1 VTALSSI
8 LVALTLN
15 VPFLPQTPAL
25 CGGAAV
31 AMVFRYY
38 GDRHADVQQFEPL
51 VDRGAEGIASDVL
64 VAAVRQRR
72 WRAEPLAGSIDL
84 LRERISAGTPLVLL
98 VEDRPGRYHYV
109 VAVGADEDAIVVHDP
124 TWGPFRRHPL
134 ADLTR
139 RWAAAKYWA
148 LLIEPDG
155 ATRETD
161 TLAILKGSP
170 YDQPTSAGAAA
181 APQTRCD
188 QLLDQAVEEIGRS
201 GLSAADTIL
210 ARVIGECPRSAAPIA
225 ELAGIRFAQERW
237 NDAEAL
243 AERAAALDQSYA
255 YAWDVLG
262 SARFVQDDAEG
273 ALDAWNEAGK
283 PQIDSL
289 VIDGLSRTRYA
300 LVAQFAGLEP
310 NTLLTARAYRLAER
324 RLRELP
330 DQLAVRVG
338 YTPEPD
344 GYVTVRV
351 ALAERAARP
360 QWLTVGAH
368 AAIGRE
374 VRASLPGWSGQ
385 GEVWSG
391 AWRWWP
397 RRPRVALDFTAPDVG
412 FLRGVSRVSGAWER
426 QTYTGGAGAG
436 QPILE
441 TRSGG
446 AFATADWLAPDF
458 RYELAAGIDSW
469 NDTRRTGS
477 VRAALQRR
485 FLGDRLALE
494 ASGEYFS
501 PISEGPHFADA
512 SVGGAFR
519 TSRRDA
525 GLVHTI
531 RGGFDTAS
539 THAPL
544 ALWSGAGDG
553 MARTHLL
560 RAHPLLVDDII
571 SGPAFG
577 RSLLYVTAES
587 TRWLAA
593 PRLVRLGLAAFADA
607 AEASRRLNDGSMM
620 HVDAGAGV
628 RLRLPG
634 AGRGMVRADYAI
646 GLRDGNQRVSVGIV
660 GDRF

>member
-51 VDRGAEGIASDVL
+51 VDRAADGIASDVL

-72 WRAEPLAGSIDL
+72 WRADSLVGSIEL
-84 LRERISAGTPLVLL
+84 LREQLAAGSPLVLL
-98 VEDRPGRYHYV
+98 LEDRPGRYHYV
-109 VAVGADEDAIVVHDP
+109 VAVGADDDAIVVHDP

-148 LLIEPDG
+148 VLIQPDP
-155 ATRETD
+155 ATRGADTD
-161 TLAILKGSP
+161 RAGPS
-170 YDQPTSAGAAA
+170 TSSST
-181 APQTRCD
+181 PQTRCER
-188 QLLDQAVEEIGRS
+188 LLDRAVEEIRRS
-201 GLSAADTIL
+201 GLSAADAIL
-210 ARVIGECPRSAAPIA
+210 AGVMGECPRSAAPIA

-237 NDAEAL
+237 RDAEAL

-273 ALDAWNEAGK
+273 ALVAWNEAGK

-289 VIDGLSRTRYA
+289 VIDGLSRTRYS
-300 LVAQFAGLEP
+300 LVARFAGLQP

-344 GYVTVRV
+344 GYATVRV
-351 ALAERAARP
+351 ALAERAAHP
-360 QWLTVGAH
+360 QWLTVGAN

-397 RRPRVALDFTAPDVG
+397 RRPRVGLDFTAPDIG
-412 FLRGVSRVSGAWER
+412 FLRGVSQVSGAWEQ
-426 QTYTGGAGAG
+426 QTYTAGTG

-441 TRSGG
+441 TRYGG

-477 VRAALQRR
+477 VRAALQGR

-501 PISEGPHFADA
+501 PISEGARFSNA
-512 SVGGAFR
+512 SVNGAFR

-525 GLVHTI
+525 GLVHTV

-544 ALWSGAGDG
+544 ALWTGAGDG
-553 MARTHLL
+553 MARPHLL

-587 TRWLAA
+587 TRWLAV
-593 PRLVRLGLAAFADA
+593 PRLIRLGLAAFADA
-607 AEASRRLNDGSMM
+607 AEASRRLDAGSVM
-620 HVDAGAGV
+620 HVDAGGGV

-634 AGRGMVRADYAI
+634 AGSGMVRADYAV
-646 GLRDGNQRVSVGIV
+646 GLRDGQQRVSVGIV
-660 GDRF
+660 RCWVLGAWC